1 MKYHSFIPLL
11 VPNGISLAKKKKKKE
26 HSVNRD
32 DFESYFAIII
42 I

>member
-11 VPNGISLAKKKKKKE
+11 VPNGISLAKKKKKK
-26 HSVNRD
+26 HSLNRD